1 MPTLNQYQVN
11 NTGGQM
17 YFSIVQNPVVEPL
30 DGPLFIEHLMA
41 RFPEE
46 IYSKSR
52 DSHLYRLLTAL
63 AGDSGAGILKKKSLL
78 ARLQFESAAMS
89 FQDLDNLYSPLIGFD
104 RLPNEKYLINPKT
117 STLTQEEWDAI
128 KAADTAYRKRAIQYL
143 QAARQGGTLQG
154 ITDAASAA
162 LGQSVH
168 VTENYK
174 YEFDILSDQP
184 VGYKKYGST
193 KSVSEFVIRPNVS
206 KNVTITEEF
215 ATLNVFNTLADPFY
229 FAYDGE
235 QSAPLIPVHLT
246 ADTIRSVIEG
256 LNAVEKNEVSV
267 VQTTTTSYVIT
278 FLRSGLN
285 IQDLKIMSDSE
296 VFSSADVSL
305 LQSAANDLFYLG
317 DFGDP
322 SYEFYDAYINGSD
335 TNGIEP
341 RSTARDYINPY
352 IQKNL
357 DTVISRIKPVATVFT
372 IAPSRERYV
381 SVPSNGVFAS
391 SEKFSINRFVT
402 ANTNVDYPAADKIA
416 GKILEAGVENEERNY
431 PFMSTDM
438 PVVFLTI
445 DTVLSYSD
453 TAVLDSQYNTELFYS
468 GADPVYKKY
477 ESYRAG
483 VYGDPVAKIYSFL
496 QSVSD
501 NSMFPSKEILPVNN
515 TNAIFKGAV
524 T

>member
-78 ARLQFESAAMS
+78 ARLQFESNAMS

-128 KAADTAYRKRAIQYL
+128 KAADTAYRKRALQYL

-154 ITDAASAA
+154 IKDAASAA

-168 VTENYK
+168 ITENYK
-174 YEFDILSDQP
+174 YKFDDLSDDQ
-184 VGYKKYGST
+184 VGYKKYGAT
-193 KSVSEFVIRPNVS
+193 ESVSEFIIRPDVN
-206 KNVTITEEF
+206 KNVAITKEF
-215 ATLNVFNTLADPFY
+215 ATLNVFNTTADPFY
-229 FAYDGE
+229 FLYKGE
-235 QSAPLIPVHLT
+235 ESAPLVPAYLT
-246 ADTIRSVIEG
+246 ADTIQSVIEG
-256 LNAVEKNEVSV
+256 LNAVEQNDVSV
-267 VQTTTTSYVIT
+267 IQTTTTSYTVM
-278 FLRSGLN
+278 FLRSDLT
-285 IQDLKIMSDSE
+285 IQDLKISSDSGT
-296 VFSSADVSL
+296 FSSADVSL

-322 SYEFYDAYINGSD
+322 SYEFYDAYISGSD
-335 TNGIEP
+335 TSGIEP
-341 RSTARDYINPY
+341 RSTARDYIDPY

-357 DTVISRIKPVATVFT
+357 DTVISRIKPVSTVFT
-372 IAPSRERYV
+372 VAPSRERYI
-381 SVPSNGVFAS
+381 SIPTNGVFAS

-402 ANTNVDYPAADKIA
+402 ANTNINYPAAEKVS
-416 GKILEAGVENEERNY
+416 GKILESGVENEERNY
-431 PFMSTDM
+431 PFTAIDM

-453 TAVLDSQYNTELFYS
+453 TSTYDANYNTELFYS
-468 GADPVYKKY
+468 GSDPIYKRY
-477 ESYRAG
+477 ESYHAG
-483 VYGDPVAKIYSFL
+483 LYGDPVSKIYPFL
-496 QSVSD
+496 QSVNENALFS
-501 NSMFPSKEILPVNN
+501 SQEILAVNN